1 MSYKE
6 KGWKLD
12 DLLSDLRAGEK
23 VAILSGR
30 QAAVDA
36 ISSVL
41 QLVDRDTEILKQCRE
56 GLIKAR
62 EVAKVANPDQ
72 LLQTLDAVKVIVTAL
87 RGRF

>member
-36 ISSVL
+36 ITSVL
-41 QLVDRDTEILKQCRE
+41 QLVERDTKMLKDCQE

-62 EVAKVANPDQ
+62 EVAKVANPNQ
-72 LLQTLDAVKVIVTAL
+72 LLQLLDSVKVIVATL
-87 RGRF
+87 RGRR

>member
-36 ISSVL
+36 ITSVL
-41 QLVDRDTEILKQCRE
+41 QLVERDTKMLADCRE

-62 EVAKVANPDQ
+62 EASRVADADQ
-72 LLQTLDAVKVIVTAL
+72 LLQILDAVKVIVTTL
-87 RGRF
+87 RRR

>member
-41 QLVDRDTEILKQCRE
+41 QLVDKDTEILKQCQE
-56 GLIKAR
+56 GLMKSR
-62 EVAKVANPDQ
+62 EVAKVANAEQ
-72 LLQTLDAVKVIVTAL
+72 LLQTLEAVKVIMSVL
-87 RGRF
+87 RGRR

>member
-36 ISSVL
+36 ITSVL
-41 QLVDRDTEILKQCRE
+41 QLVERDTKMLKDCQE

-72 LLQTLDAVKVIVTAL
+72 LLQLLDSVKVIVATL
-87 RGRF
+87 RSRR